1 MSESPSPPAARR
13 TATEERVTRET
24 RIEVEVD
31 LDGGGSSDIEV
42 PLPFFRHMLESFVKY
57 SGMDVRLHGS
67 GDIDVDAHH
76 LVEDC
81 GLTLGAAISR
91 ALGDRAGI
99 RRFGHAYAPLDE
111 SLVRCALDYSNRPHL
126 EWEMKALTGR
136 INDFD
141 VTVLREFVQA
151 LSQSAGISLHLDLIR
166 GTNLHHV
173 AEAAFK
179 ALGLATREALA
190 VVGRAVPS
198 TKGVL

>member
-1 MSESPSPPAARR
+1 MTRR
-13 TATEERVTRET
+13 AHRERKTKET
-24 RIEVEVD
+24 RITADVVVD
-31 LDGGGSSDIEV
+31 GTGAAAIEV
-42 PLPFFRHMLESFVKY
+42 PLPFFRHMLEAFTKY
-57 SGMDVRLHGS
+57 SGMDVTLSGE
-67 GDIDVDAHH
+67 GDIDVDSHH

-81 GLTLGAAISR
+81 GLVLGAAIAE

-126 EWEMKALTGR
+126 VWEMDALQGR

-141 VTVLREFVQA
+141 VTVLHEFVA
-151 LSQSAGISLHLDLIR
+151 GLVQSAGISMHVDCIR
-166 GTNLHHV
+166 GENLHHV

-179 ALGLATREALA
+179 AIGLATREALT
-190 VVGRAVPS
+190 VIGGSVPS

>member
-1 MSESPSPPAARR
+1 MSPSRPSTPSRR
-13 TATEERVTRET
+13 IASEERVTKET
-24 RIEVEVD
+24 RIQVDVD
-31 LDGGGSSDIEV
+31 LDGHGSADIDV

-67 GDIDVDAHH
+67 GDIEVDAHH

-81 GLTLGAAISR
+81 GLALGAAISR

-111 SLVRCALDYSNRPHL
+111 SLVRCVVDYSNRPHL
-126 EWEMKALTGR
+126 TWEMSALRGR

-141 VTVLREFVQA
+141 VTVLHEFVHA
-151 LSQSAGISLHLDLIR
+151 LAQSAGISIHVDLVR
-166 GTNLHHV
+166 GANLHHV

-179 ALGLATREALA
+179 ALGLATRDALT
-190 VVGRAVPS
+190 VVGRGVPS

>member
-1 MSESPSPPAARR
+1 MSESGAGAPARR
-13 TATEERVTRET
+13 VATETRVTKET

-31 LDGGGSSDIEV
+31 LDGGGSAAIDV

-57 SGMDVRLHGS
+57 SGMEVRLRGA

-81 GLTLGAAISR
+81 GLALGAAISR

-111 SLVRCALDYSNRPHL
+111 SLVRCVVDYSNRPHL
-126 EWEMKALTGR
+126 EWEMAALKGR

-141 VTVLREFVQA
+141 VTVLHEFVQA
-151 LSQSAGISLHLDLIR
+151 LAQSAGISLHVDLIR

-190 VVGRAVPS
+190 VVGRGVPS
-198 TKGVL
+198 TKGLL